1 MDMDYVPGVS
11 ELEFLQHAL
20 RVLAASPAEQV
31 AWLEATEF
39 GMEEMVLSFDDA
51 VDGRMPTMERE
62 GVLPGPARERVDAVS
77 AAIGKLRQ
85 VPGLEI
91 WVSFAALGTAPEWG
105 LVRQAA
111 QGALDVLG
119 TGGEETGPF
128 AWIGMDQVLVGL
140 RRNVDFLAEP
150 PDRQGEMLDAYPSGI
165 NSVIIGLHDL
175 LGVFRSR
182 LEAPGVL
189 EPDVLSAILVLD
201 RAAQDLQA
209 TAPGA
214 PVDRAGLDTDAW
226 RGLRDQARGLLAVY
240 GDTGKERTR
249 PEPRSS

>member
-1 MDMDYVPGVS
+1 MDYVPGVS
-11 ELEFLQHAL
+11 ELELLQHAL
-20 RVLAASPAEQV
+20 RLLAASPVEQV

-39 GMEEMVLSFDDA
+39 PIEELALSFDDA
-51 VDGRMPTMERE
+51 LEGRMPTMERE

-77 AAIGKLRQ
+77 AAIGQLRQ
-85 VPGLEI
+85 VLGLEI

-111 QGALDVLG
+111 RGALEVLG
-119 TGGEETGPF
+119 TGGEATDPL
-128 AWIGMDQVLVGL
+128 ALIRTDQVLVGL

-150 PDRQGEMLDAYPSGI
+150 TDRQGEMLDAYPSAI

-175 LGVFRSR
+175 LSVFGAR
-182 LEAPGVL
+182 LEAPEGL

-201 RAAQDLQA
+201 QAAQDLQA

-226 RGLRDQARGLLAVY
+226 RALRDLARGTLAVL
-240 GDTGKERTR
+240 GDIGKQRTR
-249 PEPRSS
+249 PKPRSS